1 MVPSKEERIAAKRP
15 SNSNASFTPPEK
27 KARIDAAES
36 KIPEIS
42 DLPDS
47 ETCTKLVESGLRI
60 WRKAVEDSES
70 RDAENLLLKQKI
82 EELESKVN

>member
-1 MVPSKEERIAAKRP
+1 MDPSKEERNAAKKP
-15 SNSNASFTPPEK
+15 SSSDASFTPEK

-42 DLPDS
+42 DLADS